1 MLLSLID
8 TMADN
13 IKSSTGS
20 DIDVGTLYDSSELAL
35 VVRTGGIG
43 DEDLALGEELKP
55 VIQILSQNK
64 SQMKA
69 ISTLEDISRS
79 LKALNGMS
87 LDKYRI
93 TRIRTQNLPTYVE
106 KTSRDEWIYSTQYEV
121 QVQQTDY

>member
-8 TMADN
+8 TIADN

-20 DIDVGTLYDSSELAL
+20 DIDIGTLYDSSELAL

-43 DEDLALGEELKP
+43 NEDLALGEELQP

-64 SQMKA
+64 SQAKA
-69 ISTLEDISRS
+69 ISTLEDISTS
-79 LKALNGMS
+79 LHTLNGMS

-106 KTSRDEWIYSTQYEV
+106 KTSRDEWIYSTQYEI
-121 QVQQTDY
+121 QIQQTNY

>member
-8 TMADN
+8 TIADN
-13 IKSSTGS
+13 IKSSIGS
-20 DIDVGTLYDSSELAL
+20 DIDIGTLYDSSELAL

-43 DEDLALGEELKP
+43 NEDLALGEELRP

-64 SQMKA
+64 SQARA

-79 LKALNGMS
+79 LHTLNGMS
-87 LDKYRI
+87 WDKYRI

-106 KTSRDEWIYSTQYEV
+106 KTSRDEWIYSTQYEI
-121 QVQQTDY
+121 QIQQTHY